1 MKNFMDEN
9 FLLEMKEELDNDI
22 QIDQMNLLDKEFMV
36 PTLKHKWVFRSID
49 LKNIKYNLEK
59 EKKDIKAE
67 FEKKYNEKVSLNK
80 RESKILIDKKINE
93 MESIKRI
100 NEKLDRLSLVI
111 EYFEKIEKIVLNLN
125 YDLKNINDTI
135 KMET

>member
-93 MESIKRI
+93 MDSIKRI